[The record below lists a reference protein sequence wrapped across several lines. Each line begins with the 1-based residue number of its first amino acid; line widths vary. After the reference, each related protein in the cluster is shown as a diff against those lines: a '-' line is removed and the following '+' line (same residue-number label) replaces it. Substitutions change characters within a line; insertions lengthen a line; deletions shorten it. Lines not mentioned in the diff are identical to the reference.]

1 MHPIIIRLLFLN
13 FDIYSYGLMT
23 VLGFFFGYV
32 FVYRR
37 FKRCGQ
43 NLDDLT
49 NLVMVLM
56 FTAIVGARAM
66 YVIHFWSKQYAHEP
80 LWNILNIRDGG
91 LEFYGGV
98 VFSVVVA
105 LGYMAAK
112 KFPIKLFVDLLAPAL
127 MLGLAFGR
135 AGCFLNG
142 CCQGKVSD
150 VPWAISF
157 PYGSYAY
164 QDHVSQGELTVPAEL
179 LDERGRIIPMD
190 QLTDAQREIAAEQR
204 SLLVHP
210 AQLYAIV
217 LALLLSWLLSGYF
230 WRRKHEGQVFVL
242 MLILYGI
249 VRFGLETLRVEPR
262 LGSTGLSI
270 SQNMSIVAVVLGLF
284 LWTIQIRQPAGKV
297 DPKTGR
303 VIVKKSNMK

>member
-1 MHPIIIRLLFLN
+1 MHPIIVRLPFLN

-49 NLVMVLM
+49 NLVTVLILN
-56 FTAIVGARAM
+56 AIVGARAM
-66 YVIHFWSKQYAHEP
+66 YVIHFWDRQFADEP
-80 LWNILNIRDGG
+80 LWKIFNIRDGG

-98 VFSVVVA
+98 ILSVVVA
-105 LGYMAAK
+105 LGYMTAK
-112 KFPIKLFVDLLAPAL
+112 KLPIKLFVDLLAPAL

-135 AGCFLNG
+135 VGCFLNG
-142 CCQGKVSD
+142 CCQGQVSN

-157 PYGSYAY
+157 PYGSYVY
-164 QDHVSQGELTVPAEL
+164 QDHVSEGRLTVPAEL
-179 LDERGRIIPMD
+179 LDERGWIIPVN
-190 QLTDAQREIAAEQR
+190 QLSDAQRKIAAGQR

-210 AQLYAIV
+210 AQLYGIAM
-217 LALLLSWLLSGYF
+217 ALLLSWLLSRYF
-230 WRRKHEGQVFVL
+230 WRRKYEGQVFVL
-242 MLILYGI
+242 MMILYG
-249 VRFGLETLRVEPR
+249 VARFGLEMLRVEPR
-262 LGSTGLSI
+262 VGGTGLSI
-270 SQNMSIVAVVLGLF
+270 SQNVSIVAVIVGLACW
-284 LWTIQIRQPAGKV
+284 LWMIRQPAGRV

-303 VIVKKSNMK
+303 VIVKISKH